1 MRARTIPL
9 SRANTRPQHVQALHH
24 LSRSVARI
32 GSVVPNSRMHYDA
45 KRRLKSV
52 RKHADLQARLHRA
65 KNRLFNGGHDGL
77 DGLGENTAMADG
89 GMGSGEVYE

>member
-1 MRARTIPL
+1 M
-9 SRANTRPQHVQALHH
+9 
-24 LSRSVARI
+24 ARI